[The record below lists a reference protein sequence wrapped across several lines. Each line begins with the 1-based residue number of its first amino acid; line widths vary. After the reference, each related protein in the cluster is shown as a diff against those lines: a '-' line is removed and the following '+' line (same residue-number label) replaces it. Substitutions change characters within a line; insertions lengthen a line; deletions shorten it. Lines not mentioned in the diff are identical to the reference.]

1 MKRSFV
7 IALSMLLAAMLTLTT
22 VCGALAEESSVN
34 ADFGLQEAEIAKG
47 EEGYAAALYAAELYN
62 YRVLRN
68 DPVAFESAGWNTYVT
83 KAGLLESIDASAIT
97 DADVEKI
104 EAARDARA
112 QLVQIASAA
121 DTRWFIW
128 GESIPAAEDVTT
140 LVFSNAGEDNADFVP
155 YLVPYLVE
163 DQSAVKSNMIVIAGG
178 GYGSRNN
185 SGEGYPI
192 AAAFNKLGFNCF
204 VLQRRVAPYSEY
216 DVWMD
221 MQRSIRYLRHY
232 GEELGLGGLDNIS
245 ASGFSGGSATIMG
258 TVVNLYGDIQPTIY
272 DAAYVP
278 DEVDA
283 ENSDLDVAFLIYGPN
298 WYATHEGEYV
308 GFEGDNDNLPAMFI
322 ACGVDDNTGAPKDC
336 LTLFDSVREKTLAE
350 LHIFGNVGHGFGVGL
365 YGTNSDYWI
374 AMADTFVD
382 IAISKAAMDKG
393 GIPEKY
399 TMQQLMVV
407 PFPFGEVEV
416 TCAATDDGSE
426 FYTTFTAFDE
436 EQILS
441 GVIIDGAA
449 QVSFDNTGFF
459 SNDVQMIVDCIN
471 PDAWEPIVRVSYEL
485 SGEYVLTQDFSI
497 DFPFGTTEVTGYAT
511 QDLSK
516 FVVMFNA
523 FGDDQVMEGVLEDGV
538 ARVAYDMTGFFSND
552 IQLIADSMNPDG
564 WQPLE

>member
-1 MKRSFV
+1 MKKRFV
-7 IALSMLLAAMLTLTT
+7 TIWTMLLAAVLAFALAG
-22 VCGALAEESSVN
+22 GALAEAAVN
-34 ADFGLQEAEIAKG
+34 EDFGLVEAELASG
-47 EEGYAAALYAAELYN
+47 DEGYAAALYAAELYN

-68 DPVAFESAGWNTYVT
+68 DPVAFESAGWDAYIT
-83 KAGLLESIDASAIT
+83 KAGLLESIDASAIS
-97 DADVEKI
+97 DGDLEKI
-104 EAARDARA
+104 ETAKAARGE
-112 QLVQIASAA
+112 LVQIASAA

-128 GESIPAAEDVTT
+128 GENIPVAEDTSDF
-140 LVFSNAGEDNADFVP
+140 VFADDGEDNADFVP

-192 AAAFNKLGFNCF
+192 AKAFNKLGFNCF

-232 GEELGLGGLDNIS
+232 GEKLGLGGLDNIS
-245 ASGFSGGSATIMG
+245 ASGFSGGSATILG
-258 TVVNLYGDIQPTIY
+258 TVVNLYGDIQPTVY
-272 DAAYVP
+272 DESYTP
-278 DEVDA
+278 DDVDA

-322 ACGVDDNTGAPKDC
+322 ACGADDNTGAPADC
-336 LTLFDSVREKTLAE
+336 LTLFDSVRDKTLAE
-350 LHIFGNVGHGFGVGL
+350 LHIFANVGHGFGVGL
-365 YGTNSDYWI
+365 YGTNSDHWI
-374 AMADTFVD
+374 PMADTFVD
-382 IAISKAAMDKG
+382 IAVSKAAMDKG

-399 TMQQLMVV
+399 TKQQIMIV

-416 TCAATDDGSE
+416 TCAATEDGGE

-459 SNDVQMIVDCIN
+459 SNDVQMIVDCID
-471 PDAWEPIVRVSYEL
+471 PEAWGPIERAGYEL
-485 SGEYVLTQDFSI
+485 SDEYVLTQNFAI
-497 DFPFGTTEVTGYAT
+497 DFPFGTTEVTGYANADVT
-511 QDLSK
+511 K
-516 FVVMFNA
+516 FVVMFTA
-523 FGDDQVMEGVLEDGV
+523 FDDPQVMEGVLEEDGT

-552 IQLIADSMNPDG
+552 IQLIADSADPDA
-564 WQPLE
+564 WQPIA